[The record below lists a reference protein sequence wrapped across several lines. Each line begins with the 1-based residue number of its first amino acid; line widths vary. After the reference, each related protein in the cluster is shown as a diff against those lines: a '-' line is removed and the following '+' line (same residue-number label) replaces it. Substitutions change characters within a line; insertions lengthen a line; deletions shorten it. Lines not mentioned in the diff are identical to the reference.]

1 MAMRYQINKKKRVAN
16 CTFSGVITPSDVLA
30 FRQHVLRDRDFS
42 PAFSQLTDC
51 TNATKIDISSIEAS
65 ILAAMSPFHHDSRRA
80 ILIPDNLHDLGLYQ
94 IFEATRRFNGDK
106 GIRLFHYL
114 QEAQDWVS
122 PRKHQSSLSKGKGTN
137 QYSVRKRAA

>member
-1 MAMRYQINKKKRVAN
+1 MAMSYQIDKKKTVVK
-16 CTFSGVITPSDVLA
+16 CTFSGVITPNDVLA
-30 FRQHVLRDRDFS
+30 FRQHILGDRNFS
-42 PAFSQLTDC
+42 PAFSQLSDWTK
-51 TNATKIDISSIEAS
+51 ATKIDISTTEAN

-114 QEAQDWVS
+114 QEAQDWAS
-122 PRKHQSSLSKGKGTN
+122 PRKHRSSLSKGTN